1 VVSVNEFLFKAE
13 IDNMNLFKLARYF
26 EVSEISKRV
35 HGFTVK
41 KEEKTATVSP
51 ARPRAGA
58 RGSSSSSDN
67 GGGAAAVGGGGG
79 GGGGGP
85 AEEYVSKHVSAL
97 KTTESFFLSLTN
109 ADRDGKLVV
118 QPDKDIKGVTI
129 KFLLLNPVSFC

>member
-41 KEEKTATVSP
+41 KEENTATVSP

-58 RGSSSSSDN
+58 RGSSSSDN
-67 GGGAAAVGGGGG
+67 GGGAAVGGGG